1 MKLFVSLFAGS
12 CQKDVKKLL
21 NFIFLKKNCFL
32 ILETFFSFFV
42 RISWCCFLRLVVW
55 VWLRKYWMIFTFQ
68 RKYVLWCFISCF
80 YDLHR
85 IYLYLFLKP
94 LCLHFLGFLKNKI
107 KNDFLHNNLLWIL
120 ILDKNKFRHVLCQV
134 VQIITF
140 SHVFAKKAN
149 CFTIFEFCEENSEGF
164 IFKFLGKHIFSLKM
178 VLFPSDNS

>member
-140 SHVFAKKAN
+140 SHVFAKKGQLLHN
-149 CFTIFEFCEENSEGF
+149 LWILWRKLGRVYFQIPWETYFYIENGF
-164 IFKFLGKHIFSLKM
+164 IP
-178 VLFPSDNS
+178 VR